1 MLVWLPVHQM
11 LKVCV
16 TTCNAIFGPQS
27 NISRFSGFLSF
38 HYMYQYVYAGSF
50 RLPYFPAE
58 AVFAVTRNGSKTG
71 FRSLG

>member
-16 TTCNAIFGPQS
+16 TTCNAIFRPQS
-27 NISRFSGFLSF
+27 NISRFSGFVSIDC
-38 HYMYQYVYAGSF
+38 MYQYVYAGSF

-58 AVFAVTRNGSKTG
+58 AVFAVTRNGSKIG